1 MPACLFAIR
10 YYLLKARPP
19 RGPSQEENSL
29 ELAPFQV
36 NPELDPGQLSQ
47 KYRVSGRLHI
57 ASFLDPGGAEA
68 LHSHLEHEV
77 PWSYFLFSKNHLWE
91 VAPESRRD
99 YTPEQEDALYDLVYS
114 AVQDG
119 YAFIYETNQLTMR
132 DANGTNKRAPH
143 TPLIAS
149 FESFLSSR
157 MFMDFARRVT
167 GEGDIVRAE
176 ANATCFREGQF
187 LAAHDDSA
195 ASTRRVAFVVNLSR
209 SWRPE
214 WGGLLEFISPSGHV
228 EEAFVPFFNSLNLF
242 RVPQAHAVSCVTP
255 FASGPRLAISGW
267 LHAQ

>member
-1 MPACLFAIR
+1 
-10 YYLLKARPP
+10 
-19 RGPSQEENSL
+19 L
-29 ELAPFQV
+29 ELVPFQV
-36 NPELDPGQLSQ
+36 NAELDAGQLSQ
-47 KYRVSGRLHI
+47 RFRANGRLHI
-57 ASFLDPGGAEA
+57 PSFLNLEGAEA
-68 LHSHLEHEV
+68 LYGHLEHEI

-91 VAPESRRD
+91 VVPETRRQ
-99 YTPEQEDALYDLVYS
+99 YTPEQEEALYDLAYS
-114 AVQDG
+114 AAQNG
-119 YAFIYETNQLTMR
+119 YAFIYETNQLTMQ

-149 FESFLSSR
+149 FELFLSSGI
-157 MFMDFARRVT
+157 FIEFARLVT
-167 GEGDIVRAE
+167 GENDIVRAE
-176 ANATCFREGQF
+176 ANATCFRAGQF

-214 WGGLLEFISPSGHV
+214 WGGLLEFISPSGHI